1 MAVHKRYRARKKIV
15 RYIVYRLKGDSKYTA
30 LIKAGYSMQTAKTP
44 SLVEHT
50 NTYAVVVKEILD
62 TSSLTLQL
70 IHNSIANSVQDGD
83 FDSLDLLTKSQI
95 LQRLT
100 DSHVKLTP
108 KVTVKQE
115 ETGLDGVKRTLWS
128 EKQA

>member
-1 MAVHKRYRARKKIV
+1 MIQ
-15 RYIVYRLKGDSKYTA
+15 
-30 LIKAGYSMQTAKTP
+30 AGYAPSTARNAE
-44 SLVEHT
+44 LVEST
-50 NTYAVVVKEILD
+50 NTYKVVLQEILD

-70 IHNSIANSVQDGD
+70 LNNNIFEGLQSGE
-83 FDSLDLLTKSQI
+83 LDTRSKI
-95 LQRLT
+95 MQRLT
-100 DSHVKLTP
+100 DMHVKLTP

>member
-1 MAVHKRYRARKKIV
+1 MVVLRRWGARKKI
-15 RYIVYRLKGDSKYTA
+15 RKYIAYRLKGINKYKSM
-30 LIKAGYSMQTAKTP
+30 IQAGYAPSTARNAE
-44 SLVEHT
+44 LVEST
-50 NTYAVVVKEILD
+50 NTYKVVLQEILD

-70 IHNSIANSVQDGD
+70 LNNNIFEGLQSGELDG
-83 FDSLDLLTKSQI
+83 LDLATKAKI

-115 ETGLDGVKRTLWS
+115 ETGLDGIKRTLWS

>member
-15 RYIVYRLKGDSKYTA
+15 RYIVNRLKGKSKYTS
-30 LIKAGYSMQTAKTP
+30 LIMAGYTPATARNAH
-44 SLVEHT
+44 LVEHT

-62 TSSLTLQL
+62 TSALTLQL
-70 IHNSIANSVQDGD
+70 VANNIFKGLQEGD
-83 FDSLDLLTKSQI
+83 LEGLDLATKAQI